1 MNLTT
6 QVCAERIH
14 KAKLLYFLSALLHLL
29 HHGCLLKKLQK
40 KDSHRK
46 EHCLFTADSC
56 VFCCCSFTWSSEKI
70 DLNMIQLITGHLV
83 RSFDEEFRTLYARS
97 SVPAELCPLDGSFPQ
112 MLASSAK
119 KVEPV
124 NRLLGEERNEIGPL
138 IKNEIC
144 VHTPLSGFL
153 SAAPVDLKRHS
164 YAGEIHD
171 GYTQQNIWPR
181 GSNWNIYQE
190 TGYAANKYL
199 MTNNVCL
206 PQRSRGQNAHPFSH
220 GEQTVTLLPTPPT
233 LENTSK
239 SHMRTLRIESYLQ
252 TNDDPFRDS
261 CDYLEEYEQLDKSS
275 RMMPGRIRSSLVFKP
290 SIQEQMELNRQMSY
304 SGLRPSAAPHTPLQY
319 SSMHWNPTMAE
330 TQMSNEEFLLK
341 RKSLQILDNR
351 NGATY
356 GQGRNMYPCGYASLG
371 RAKGRPTLANAD
383 ILMENWHKR
392 CSMAEPRSNA
402 EPGQGFSGNMCEDF
416 ERKRAHRSSTGLN
429 AQNGQYNPNLNEE
442 QRSISHYDVKGITN
456 SPDIWQDPPSR
467 TVSAAAL
474 HPKNTDFIPTSSIAT
489 LQRGLQQSSKKIKS
503 LLNVPE
509 QKEEAG
515 KAETY
520 SSRSASST
528 GTITAEEETRG
539 RAPNLSK
546 SLSLSLKQ
554 QAKWHDGDRSKS
566 CKAQVATEEGRG
578 PKHHIDYNK
587 NTRTGLGTGSWRTE
601 RSRDDK
607 YEPYSAEENSHSVC
621 AEHENN
627 SKSPTEGGSE
637 VELKFSAR
645 GHRENKLGRLFQRVG
660 NLLHKKK

>member
-1 MNLTT
+1 MLHFFF
-6 QVCAERIH
+6 A
-14 KAKLLYFLSALLHLL
+14 ALLRLFRQ
-29 HHGCLLKKLQK
+29 GYLLKKLQK
-40 KDSHRK
+40 KDSQRK
-46 EHCLFTADSC
+46 EHRVFTADSC

-97 SVPAELCPLDGSFPQ
+97 SVPADLCPLDAFLPQ
-112 MLASSAK
+112 MLPRSAK
-119 KVEPV
+119 KMELV
-124 NRLLGEERNEIGPL
+124 NRLLEEEHNDIGPL

-144 VHTPLSGFL
+144 VHTPLSRVL

-171 GYTQQNIWPR
+171 GYTQQNICPR
-181 GSNWNIYQE
+181 GSSWNIYQE
-190 TGYAANKYL
+190 TGYATNKYL
-199 MTNNVCL
+199 MNNNVCV

-220 GEQTVTLLPTPPT
+220 GEQVVTLLQTPPT

-239 SHMRTLRIESYLQ
+239 SYMRSLRIESYLQ
-252 TNDDPFRDS
+252 TNDVPFQDS

-275 RMMPGRIRSSLVFKP
+275 RIMQGRMRSSLVFKP
-290 SIQEQMELNRQMSY
+290 SKQEQMELNRQMSY
-304 SGLRPSAAPHTPLQY
+304 TALRPSAAPNTPLQY

-371 RAKGRPTLANAD
+371 RAKGRPMLANPD

-392 CSMAEPRSNA
+392 HSMAEPRSNA
-402 EPGQGFSGNMCEDF
+402 EQGQGFSGNTYEDF
-416 ERKRAHRSSTGLN
+416 ERKHAHRSATGLN
-429 AQNGQYNPNLNEE
+429 ARNGQYKPNLNEE
-442 QRSISHYDVKGITN
+442 QRSISHYDMKGITN

-474 HPKNTDFIPTSSIAT
+474 HPNNTDFTRTYNIAT
-489 LQRGLQQSSKKIKS
+489 PQRVLQQSSKKIKS

-509 QKEEAG
+509 KNEEAG
-515 KAETY
+515 KADTY

-528 GTITAEEETRG
+528 ATITAEDESPERQG
-539 RAPNLSK
+539 RALNLSK
-546 SLSLSLKQ
+546 SLRLSLKQ
-554 QAKWHDGDRSKS
+554 RGKWCDGNRSRS
-566 CKAQVATEEGRG
+566 CKTQVATEERQG
-578 PKHHIDYNK
+578 PKNHIAYNK
-587 NTRTGLGTGSWRTE
+587 NTRTGLGTGSW
-601 RSRDDK
+601 
-607 YEPYSAEENSHSVC
+607 PYSAAENSHSMC

-627 SKSPTEGGSE
+627 SKSLAKGGPE
-637 VELKFSAR
+637 VELSAR
-645 GHRENKLGRLFQRVG
+645 GHRENKLERLIQRVG
-660 NLLHKKK
+660 NLLHKNK